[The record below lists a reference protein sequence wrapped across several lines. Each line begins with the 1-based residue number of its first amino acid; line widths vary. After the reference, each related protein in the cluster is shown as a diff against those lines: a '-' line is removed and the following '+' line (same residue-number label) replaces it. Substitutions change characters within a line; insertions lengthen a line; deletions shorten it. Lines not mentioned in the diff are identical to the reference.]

1 MVMSLNP
8 KCYPLMLGPEFPE
21 YEPHPD
27 HRKFDQRPATR
38 LCVGKR
44 ADESKSSAEVAVD
57 GGSVMVASRW
67 IDARQGRRGELLS
80 RGLLN
85 INNLASLAA
94 NITVADPTAW

>member
-1 MVMSLNP
+1 
-8 KCYPLMLGPEFPE
+8 
-21 YEPHPD
+21 
-27 HRKFDQRPATR
+27 
-38 LCVGKR
+38 
-44 ADESKSSAEVAVD
+44 
-57 GGSVMVASRW
+57 MVASRW